1 MLVKKVR
8 MITYGSHTYKHAW
21 LTLEAHGKHSY
32 SYKQTSKKTELSHIV
47 GLTVKLEVS
56 EMKKS

>member
-21 LTLEAHGKHSY
+21 LTLEAHGKH
-32 SYKQTSKKTELSHIV
+32 TNKKTELSHMV
-47 GLTVKLEVS
+47 GLAGKLEVS
-56 EMKKS
+56 EMKRARNKKW